1 LSAPRTTTQDEVV
14 PPERGDLVVF
24 SHLRWDFVF
33 QRPQHLMSRLAEYW
47 RVWFVEEPVPSDAPG
62 WIIDAVAPNVLVCRP
77 RTGRSEPGFASPQAE
92 RLIPLVRSLLEA
104 HGVQRPVVWLY
115 TPLATPLLAAVPASA
130 VVYDCMDE
138 LSAFLNAPPELLARE
153 TELLD
158 AADVVFTG
166 GPSLYRAKRSRH
178 PAVHCFPSSVEVEHF
193 ARARVC
199 AEAEDQ
205 AALPRPRLGFYGVID
220 ERLDTAL
227 IDTVARRRPDWQL
240 VMVGPVVKI
249 DPASLPRRPNIAY
262 VGMRS
267 YEALPSYL
275 AGWDVC
281 LLPFARNEATRFISP
296 TKTLEYM
303 AAGKPIVSTSIRD
316 VAQPYGDLVA
326 IADDAPAFVA
336 ACERALAEDHQQ
348 RQRRLAAY
356 ADILGRTSWEETV
369 AAMRALLEARLRPVA
384 PIPAADAA
392 PVEQAAGGP

>member
-104 HGVQRPVVWLY
+104 HGVRRPVVWLY

-303 AAGKPIVSTSIRD
+303 AAELPIVSTPIED
-316 VAQPYGDLVA
+316 VAEPYGRIVYLGGTPDE
-326 IADDAPAFVA
+326 FVA
-336 ACERALAEDHQQ
+336 ACEQALGAGVLEREARATRARAVL
-348 RQRRLAAY
+348 R
-356 ADILGRTSWEETV
+356 GTSWDDT
-369 AAMRALLEARLRPVA
+369 ARRMRDLLDWHATAGASGTRRQEGKRP
-384 PIPAADAA
+384 
-392 PVEQAAGGP
+392 